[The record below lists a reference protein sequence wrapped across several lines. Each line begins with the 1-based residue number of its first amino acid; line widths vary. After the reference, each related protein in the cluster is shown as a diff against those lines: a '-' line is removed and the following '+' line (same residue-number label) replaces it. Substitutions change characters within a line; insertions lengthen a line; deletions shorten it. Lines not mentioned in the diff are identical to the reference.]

1 MSVFEM
7 FNSPEQEACNFIHT
21 TTLNYMAY
29 PAVGADNY
37 VDIHDMSGF
46 YLDTIHVD
54 DVQRWLDLVTPTRR
68 VA

>member
-29 PAVGADNY
+29 PAVGADN
-37 VDIHDMSGF
+37 
-46 YLDTIHVD
+46 
-54 DVQRWLDLVTPTRR
+54 
-68 VA
+68 